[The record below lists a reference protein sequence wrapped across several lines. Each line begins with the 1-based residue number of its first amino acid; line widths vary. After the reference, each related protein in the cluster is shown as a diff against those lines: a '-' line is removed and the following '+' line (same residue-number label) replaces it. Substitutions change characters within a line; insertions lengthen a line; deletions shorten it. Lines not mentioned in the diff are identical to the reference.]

1 MTTHETRERPGTARP
16 GRGDGE
22 IKIMHKT
29 FKYLREDDDYVY
41 FSDYENNEI
50 RFTKQFYKLD
60 LGGKD
65 EIEVHAQY

>member
-1 MTTHETRERPGTARP
+1 
-16 GRGDGE
+16 
-22 IKIMHKT
+22 MHKT

-50 RFTKQFYKLD
+50 RFTKQFYKFD